1 MNWQTQI
8 CSLLFRRNKIE
19 PPLQKSGWHL
29 ILQAVSS
36 EPSLALNC
44 LQMIDN
50 LSSKTI
56 ATLLK

>member
-36 EPSLALNC
+36 EPSLALDRVHFSGPVHE
-44 LQMIDN
+44 LV
-50 LSSKTI
+50 LGHG
-56 ATLLK
+56 